1 MARDAPLLFAALA
14 DTRFRE
20 RDRSNRWAQYDTGAA
35 SMSLVLQAVALGLHA
50 HQMGGFDGARLAA
63 TFGIPDRFTPMAMIA
78 VGAPGDPARLPAE
91 LQEREL
97 GERNRRPLEDMA
109 FAGRWESPYL
119 D

>member
-1 MARDAPLLFAALA
+1 
-14 DTRFRE
+14 
-20 RDRSNRWAQYDTGAA
+20 
-35 SMSLVLQAVALGLHA
+35 
-50 HQMGGFDGARLAA
+50 
-63 TFGIPDRFTPMAMIA
+63 MIA

-97 GERNRRPLEDMA
+97 GERVRRPLEDMA